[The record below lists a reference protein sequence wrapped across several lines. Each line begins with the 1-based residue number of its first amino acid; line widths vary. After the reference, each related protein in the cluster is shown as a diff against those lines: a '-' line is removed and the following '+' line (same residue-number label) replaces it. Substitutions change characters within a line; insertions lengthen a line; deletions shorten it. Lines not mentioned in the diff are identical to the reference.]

1 MTFPHAGPG
10 ERSRDLGRGK
20 WRLAKQEKGPKLLH
34 PRPFLMRFASTLGQV
49 QTILVVS
56 KSTDISPLAFTVKCA
71 WKSNNTLE
79 PSDPRA
85 TT

>member
-1 MTFPHAGPG
+1 
-10 ERSRDLGRGK
+10 
-20 WRLAKQEKGPKLLH
+20 
-34 PRPFLMRFASTLGQV
+34 MRFVSSLDQV

-56 KSTDISPLAFTVKCA
+56 KSPDMLPLAFTVKCA
-71 WKSNNTLE
+71 CKSKNTLE